1 VELETAE
8 MILYNL
14 VFWTVW
20 YHISMLPEKL
30 MQHLIDTY

>member
-1 VELETAE
+1 MQFETAE

-20 YHISMLPEKL
+20 FYICTLPEKL
-30 MQHLIDTY
+30 MQHFIDTY